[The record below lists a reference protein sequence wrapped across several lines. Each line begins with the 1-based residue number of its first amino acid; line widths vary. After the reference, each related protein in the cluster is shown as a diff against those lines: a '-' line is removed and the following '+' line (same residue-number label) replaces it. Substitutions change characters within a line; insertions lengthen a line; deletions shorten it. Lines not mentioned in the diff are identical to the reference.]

1 MKDKISL
8 YHRFL
13 RFKGIYGLAWR
24 SLIKLLIIVA
34 VFAVILILAQQF
46 INDLH
51 SKIQIFLQEWDI
63 PTALTVFFISETLLG
78 LIPPDFFIAWADSTN
93 HPILILSILAVLSYT
108 GGVIAFS
115 IGRWIRHFP
124 KIHKWLEKKFDQHL
138 VEIKKYGGFLI
149 VFSALLPLPFSTAS
163 MVAGMINYPRKS
175 FLLLG
180 LTRFL
185 RFYLY
190 ALVLFHVF

>member
-13 RFKGIYGLAWR
+13 RLKGIYGLAWR
-24 SLIKLLIIVA
+24 SLLKLLIIVA
-34 VFAVILILAQQF
+34 VLAVILILAQQF
-46 INDLH
+46 INDFH

-63 PTALTVFFISETLLG
+63 PTALSVFFISEIFLG
-78 LIPPDFFIAWADSTN
+78 LIPPDFFIAWADSTS
-93 HPILILSILAVLSYT
+93 HPILILNILAVLSYI
-108 GGVIAFS
+108 GGVIAFN

-124 KIHKWLEKKFDQHL
+124 KIHNWLEKKFDQHL
-138 VEIKKYGGFLI
+138 VEIRKYGGFLI